1 MSTSTPEEIPVENEA
16 PQSIAPSIINK
27 FKESKSSI
35 RARLLVNILKS
46 IGIYV
51 LIALVTLIF
60 VFPYFW
66 MVITSFKLPQDI
78 REIPPKILFSPTLL
92 NFQDLIDK
100 YQVLPAIRNS
110 IIVVLMG
117 TSLAVIFGMLA
128 SYALARFKFPGKN
141 GIALDILSIRMVPP
155 IATAIPIFLIAQK
168 TGLFNT
174 YWILALVNAV
184 FNIPLV
190 VWVLRVFIEELP
202 LSIEESA
209 LVDGC
214 SRLRILWSITLPLI
228 MPGLIATTILTG
240 IFIWNEF
247 LFANILTGPETK
259 TLPIVIAL
267 SIESR
272 RVAWGVAAAAGTLIS
287 LPIVF
292 PLMFIQRYLVRGL
305 TFGVVKG

>member
-1 MSTSTPEEIPVENEA
+1 MES
-16 PQSIAPSIINK
+16 QSATRMRVS
-27 FKESKSSI
+27 
-35 RARLLVNILKS
+35 LNILKN
-46 IGIYV
+46 IGVYI
-51 LIALVTLIF
+51 LITLITIAF

-66 MVITSFKLPQDI
+66 MVITAFKYPQDI
-78 REIPPKILFSPTLL
+78 RAIPPKILFTPTLQ
-92 NFQDLIDK
+92 NFQELINE
-100 YQVLPAIRNS
+100 YHVLPAIRNS
-110 IIVVLMG
+110 IIVVLLA

-128 SYALARFKFPGKN
+128 SYALARFQFRGKN

-155 IATAIPIFLIAQK
+155 IASAIPIYLIALK
-168 TGLFNT
+168 SGLFNT

-214 SRLRILWSITLPLI
+214 SRFRILWSITLPLI
-228 MPGLIATTILTG
+228 MPGLIATTILTS
-240 IFIWNEF
+240 IFVWNEF

-259 TLPIVIAL
+259 TLPIIIAL
-267 SIESR
+267 SIETR
-272 RVAWGVAAAAGTLIS
+272 RVSWGIATAGGTLIS

-292 PLMFIQRYLVRGL
+292 PLIYIQRYLVRGL

>member
-1 MSTSTPEEIPVENEA
+1 MSTSTPEEILAEKEVPTNSVPLKSDIFVES
-16 PQSIAPSIINK
+16 QSSARTRK
-27 FKESKSSI
+27 FG
-35 RARLLVNILKS
+35 NILKN
-46 IGIYV
+46 IGVYA
-51 LIALVTLIF
+51 LIILTTILF

-66 MVITSFKLPQDI
+66 MVITAFKLPQDI
-78 REIPPKILFSPTLL
+78 RAIPPKILFTPTLR
-92 NFQDLIDK
+92 NFQELINE

-110 IIVVLMG
+110 VIVVLMA
-117 TSLAVIFGMLA
+117 TTLAVTFGMLA
-128 SYALARFKFPGKN
+128 SYALARFQFRGKN
-141 GIALDILSIRMVPP
+141 SIALDILSIRMVPP
-155 IATAIPIFLIAQK
+155 IASAIPIFLIAQK

-228 MPGLIATTILTG
+228 MPGLIATTILAG

-267 SIESR
+267 SIETR

-292 PLMFIQRYLVRGL
+292 PLMYIQKYLVRGL

>member
-1 MSTSTPEEIPVENEA
+1 MSLSLPEHDGLTEKAIGAPPA
-16 PQSIAPSIINK
+16 SPPQSQFSA
-27 FKESKSSI
+27 
-35 RARLLVNILKS
+35 RARLVRAILKNL
-46 IGIYV
+46 GVY
-51 LIALVTLIF
+51 ALVALITMTF

-66 MVITSFKLPQDI
+66 MVITAFKLPQDI
-78 REIPPKILFSPTLL
+78 RAIPPKVLFTPTLS
-92 NFQDLIDK
+92 NFQELIAE

-110 IIVVLMG
+110 VIVVLMA
-117 TSLAVIFGMLA
+117 TSLAVVFGTLA
-128 SYALARFKFPGKN
+128 SYALARFRFRGKDSL
-141 GIALDILSIRMVPP
+141 ALDILSIRMVPP
-155 IATAIPIFLIAQK
+155 IATAIPIYLIALK

-214 SRLRILWSITLPLI
+214 SRLQILRSITLPLI
-228 MPGLIATTILTG
+228 MPGLIATTILTS
-240 IFIWNEF
+240 IFVWNEF

-267 SIESR
+267 SIETR
-272 RVAWGVAAAAGTLIS
+272 RVSWGIATAGGTLIS

-292 PLMFIQRYLVRGL
+292 PLIYIQRYLVRGL